1 MNKMTFTGKL
11 YGELITIE
19 RISKKAARKLHEN
32 GETIYIQSCKFHP
45 FGVWSQAME
54 LPKNSCDTAFDTFA
68 NSFEYYNCSYEQ
80 GYYASFY
87 KKVTAM

>member
-1 MNKMTFTGKL
+1 MNQMTFTGKL

-19 RISKKAARKLHEN
+19 RISKRAARKLYEN
-32 GETIYIQSCKFHP
+32 GESVYMQSCKFHP
-45 FGVWSQAME
+45 LGGWEKGMEIPNIGESTFDAMV
-54 LPKNSCDTAFDTFA
+54 

-87 KKVTAM
+87 KKL